1 MLSKYNRFLFA
12 ELFELYGSFTL
23 NRNFDD
29 EYKKTGTPEHQAF
42 TADIKA
48 LVRKIDSYKQLAL
61 RYSIAIVMILFIKY
75 IMRIDFI
82 ENVNDV
88 I

>member
-12 ELFELYGSFTL
+12 ELFELYGSFTID
-23 NRNFDD
+23 RNFDD
-29 EYKKTGTPEHQAF
+29 EYKETGTPEHQAF

-48 LVRKIDSYKQLAL
+48 LVRKIDSCKQLAL
-61 RYSIAIVMILFIKY
+61 RYSIAIVILLVIEY
-75 IMRIDFI
+75 IIRIDFVG
-82 ENVNDV
+82 NVNDV